1 MIDNINIFTKNQ
13 RKFQRQLRRLLFLAE
28 IKNKYESKNE
38 SNLITEAYIIEIKER
53 FLVIYIPEYKL
64 EEKICIIQKKFE
76 KIVKS
81 NIVLND
87 NNEIEKINIIDETYE
102 YNYEL
107 YQKIIIKMYIFLS
120 FDSIFDKVKIEIV
133 K

>member
-1 MIDNINIFTKNQ
+1 MAIILQNQ
-13 RKFQRQLRRLLFLAE
+13 RKFQRQLRRLSFLSQ

-38 SNLITEAYIIEIKER
+38 NHLISEAYIIEIKDR

-76 KIVKS
+76 KIIKS

-87 NNEIEKINIIDETYE
+87 DNNNIIEKINIIDETNE
-102 YNYEL
+102 YSYEL
-107 YQKIIIKMYIFLS
+107 YQKIMIKMYVFLS